1 MDRTGMAVDPLI
13 ELHDVTT
20 YFGEP
25 HVPQDVDLTV
35 GTGEATAVTG
45 PPAPP
50 KGGQPAR

>member
-1 MDRTGMAVDPLI
+1 MAVDPLI
-13 ELHDVTT
+13 ELHDVNT

-35 GTGEATAVTG
+35 GTGKATTVAG